1 MKAAEFEKKIG
12 KDLSEINMKDLNELM
27 DQEDIMM
34 LLNDHDTAINACNK
48 VLTENLDPEV
58 RSEFAPVKYYHELYK
73 QEEEIADIYN
83 QYEVDK
89 SPENF
94 VNRIKEFNKTSTSV
108 GRLVS
113 YIMLLKNIEGLDLTG
128 EKDHIIA
135 AIDDVIHI
143 LNSLDFSK
151 GIGTVCDMVDILY
164 SIQQDYFE
172 KYQVD
177 VLDGRINKLNDI
189 VAKLNEIMKEYY
201 NNELEKIK
209 EEIPDDAE
217 PEDVGMLDVTKY
229 KDAVNDEKPK
239 QE

>member
-1 MKAAEFEKKIG
+1 MKAEEFEKKIG
-12 KDLSEINMKDLNELM
+12 KDLSDINMKDLNELM

-34 LLNDHDTAINACNK
+34 MLNDHDTAINACNK
-48 VLTENLDPEV
+48 VLTENLDHEV

-94 VNRIKEFNKTSTSV
+94 VNRIKEFNKTSTSI

-113 YIMLLKNIEGLDLTG
+113 YIMLLKNVEGLDLTG

-135 AIDDVIHI
+135 AVDDVIHI

-151 GIGTVCDMVDILY
+151 GLGTVCDMIDILY

-177 VLDGRINKLNDI
+177 VLDGRVNKLNEI
-189 VAKLNEIMKEYY
+189 VSKLNEIMKEYY
-201 NNELEKIK
+201 NNELEKIE
-209 EEIPDDAE
+209 EEIPDDAK
-217 PEDVGMLDVTKY
+217 PEDIGMLDVTKY
-229 KDAVNDEKPK
+229 KGVVDDNTPNQK
-239 QE
+239 

>member
-1 MKAAEFEKKIG
+1 MKAEEFEKKIG
-12 KDLSEINMKDLNELM
+12 KDLSDINMKDLNELM

-113 YIMLLKNIEGLDLTG
+113 YIMLLKNVEGLDLTG

-135 AIDDVIHI
+135 AVDDVIHI

-151 GIGTVCDMVDILY
+151 GIGTVCDMIDILY

-177 VLDGRINKLNDI
+177 VLDGRVNKLNEI
-189 VAKLNEIMKEYY
+189 VSKLNEIMKEYY
-201 NNELEKIK
+201 NNELEKIE
-209 EEIPDDAE
+209 EEIPDDAK
-217 PEDVGMLDVTKY
+217 PEDIGMLDVTKY
-229 KDAVNDEKPK
+229 KGVADDNTPK
-239 QE
+239 QK

>member
-1 MKAAEFEKKIG
+1 MKAEEFEKKIG

-113 YIMLLKNIEGLDLTG
+113 YIMLLKNVEGLDLTG

-209 EEIPDDAE
+209 EEIPDDAK

>member
-1 MKAAEFEKKIG
+1 MKAEEFEKKIG
-12 KDLSEINMKDLNELM
+12 KDLSDINMKDLNELM
-27 DQEDIMM
+27 EQEDVMI

-113 YIMLLKNIEGLDLTG
+113 YIMLLKNVEGLDLTG

-135 AIDDVIHI
+135 AVDDVIHI

-151 GIGTVCDMVDILY
+151 GIGTVCDMIDILY

-177 VLDGRINKLNDI
+177 VLDGRVNKLNEI
-189 VAKLNEIMKEYY
+189 VSKLNEIMKEYY
-201 NNELEKIK
+201 NNELKKIN
-209 EEIPDDAE
+209 EEIPDDAK
-217 PEDVGMLDVTKY
+217 PEDIGMLDVTKY
-229 KDAVNDEKPK
+229 KGVADDNTPNQK
-239 QE
+239 

>member
-1 MKAAEFEKKIG
+1 MKAEEFENKIG
-12 KDLSEINMKDLNELM
+12 KDLSDINMKDLNELM
-27 DQEDIMM
+27 NQEDVMM

-113 YIMLLKNIEGLDLTG
+113 YIMLLKNVEGLDLTG

-135 AIDDVIHI
+135 AVDDVIHI

-151 GIGTVCDMVDILY
+151 GIGTVCDMIDILY

-177 VLDGRINKLNDI
+177 VLDGRVNKLNEI
-189 VAKLNEIMKEYY
+189 VSKLNEIMKEYY

-209 EEIPDDAE
+209 EEIPDDAK

-229 KDAVNDEKPK
+229 KDVADDNTPK
-239 QE
+239 QK

>member
-1 MKAAEFEKKIG
+1 MKAEEFEKKIG

-113 YIMLLKNIEGLDLTG
+113 YIMLLKNVEGLDLTG

-201 NNELEKIK
+201 NTELEKIK

>member
-1 MKAAEFEKKIG
+1 MKAEEFEKKIG
-12 KDLSEINMKDLNELM
+12 KDLSEISMKDLNELM
-27 DQEDIMM
+27 DQEDVMI

-113 YIMLLKNIEGLDLTG
+113 YIMLLKNVEGLDLTG

-135 AIDDVIHI
+135 AVDDVIHI

-151 GIGTVCDMVDILY
+151 GLGTVCDMGDILY

-177 VLDGRINKLNDI
+177 VLDGRVNKLNEI
-189 VAKLNEIMKEYY
+189 VSKLNEIMKEYY
-201 NNELEKIK
+201 NAELKKIN
-209 EEIPDDAE
+209 EEIPDDAK

-229 KDAVNDEKPK
+229 KGVADDNAPNQK
-239 QE
+239 

>member
-1 MKAAEFEKKIG
+1 MKAEEFEKKIG
-12 KDLSEINMKDLNELM
+12 KDLSDINMKDLNELM

-113 YIMLLKNIEGLDLTG
+113 YVMLLKNVEGLDLTG

-135 AIDDVIHI
+135 AVDDVIHI

-151 GIGTVCDMVDILY
+151 GLGTVCDMVDILY

-177 VLDGRINKLNDI
+177 VLDGRVNKLNEI
-189 VAKLNEIMKEYY
+189 VSKLNEIMKEYY
-201 NNELEKIK
+201 NAELEKIE
-209 EEIPDDAE
+209 EEIPDDAK

-229 KDAVNDEKPK
+229 KGVADDSTPNQK
-239 QE
+239 

>member
-1 MKAAEFEKKIG
+1 MKAEEFEKKIG

-27 DQEDIMM
+27 DQEDVMM

-113 YIMLLKNIEGLDLTG
+113 YIMLLKNVEGLDLTG

-135 AIDDVIHI
+135 AVDDVIHI

-151 GIGTVCDMVDILY
+151 GIGTVCDMIDILY

-177 VLDGRINKLNDI
+177 VLDGRVNKLNEI
-189 VAKLNEIMKEYY
+189 VSKLNEIMKEYY
-201 NNELEKIK
+201 NNELEKIE
-209 EEIPDDAE
+209 EEIPDDAT
-217 PEDVGMLDVTKY
+217 PEDIGMLDVTKY
-229 KDAVNDEKPK
+229 KGVADDNTSNQK
-239 QE
+239 

>member
-1 MKAAEFEKKIG
+1 MKAEEFEKKIG

-58 RSEFAPVKYYHELYK
+58 RSKFAPVKYYHELYK

-113 YIMLLKNIEGLDLTG
+113 YIMLLKNVEGLDLTG

-135 AIDDVIHI
+135 AVDDVIHI

-209 EEIPDDAE
+209 EEIPDDAK

>member
-1 MKAAEFEKKIG
+1 MKAEEFEKKIG
-12 KDLSEINMKDLNELM
+12 KDLSDINMKDLNELM
-27 DQEDIMM
+27 EQEDVMM

-113 YIMLLKNIEGLDLTG
+113 YIMLLKNVEGLDLTG

-135 AIDDVIHI
+135 AVDDVIHI

-151 GIGTVCDMVDILY
+151 GIGTVCDMIDILY

-177 VLDGRINKLNDI
+177 VLDGRVNKLNEI
-189 VAKLNEIMKEYY
+189 VSKLNEIMKEYY

-209 EEIPDDAE
+209 EEIPDDAK

-229 KDAVNDEKPK
+229 KDVVDDNTPK
-239 QE
+239 QK

>member
-1 MKAAEFEKKIG
+1 MKVEEFEKKIG
-12 KDLSEINMKDLNELM
+12 KDLSDINMKDLNELM
-27 DQEDIMM
+27 EQEDIMM

-113 YIMLLKNIEGLDLTG
+113 YIMLLKNVEGLDLTG

-135 AIDDVIHI
+135 AVDDVIHI

-151 GIGTVCDMVDILY
+151 DIGTVCDMVDILY

-177 VLDGRINKLNDI
+177 VLDGRVNKLNEI
-189 VAKLNEIMKEYY
+189 VSKLNEIMKEYY
-201 NNELEKIK
+201 NAELKKIN
-209 EEIPDDAE
+209 EEIPDDAT
-217 PEDVGMLDVTKY
+217 PEDIGMLDVTKY
-229 KDAVNDEKPK
+229 KGVSDDNTPNQK
-239 QE
+239 

>member
-1 MKAAEFEKKIG
+1 MKAEEFEKKIG

-113 YIMLLKNIEGLDLTG
+113 YIMLLKNVEGLDLTG

-201 NNELEKIK
+201 NTELEKIK
-209 EEIPDDAE
+209 EEIPDDAK

>member
-1 MKAAEFEKKIG
+1 MKAEEFEKKIG

-113 YIMLLKNIEGLDLTG
+113 YIMLLKNVEGLDLTG

-135 AIDDVIHI
+135 SVDDVIHI

>member
-1 MKAAEFEKKIG
+1 MKAEEFEKKIG

-113 YIMLLKNIEGLDLTG
+113 YIMLLKNVEGLDLTG

>member
-1 MKAAEFEKKIG
+1 MKAEEFEKKIG

-27 DQEDIMM
+27 NQEDVMM

-48 VLTENLDPEV
+48 VLTENLDSEV

-113 YIMLLKNIEGLDLTG
+113 YIMLLKNVEGLDLTG

-135 AIDDVIHI
+135 AVDDVIHI

-151 GIGTVCDMVDILY
+151 GIGTVCDMIDILY

-177 VLDGRINKLNDI
+177 VLDGRVNKLNEI
-189 VAKLNEIMKEYY
+189 VSKLNEIMKEYY

-209 EEIPDDAE
+209 EEIPDDAK

-229 KDAVNDEKPK
+229 KDVADDNAPK
-239 QE
+239 QK

>member
-1 MKAAEFEKKIG
+1 MKYNKLVRDRIPELIEESGRKQI
-12 KDLSEINMKDLNELM
+12 SRTLNEDEYEQALM
-27 DQEDIMM
+27 DKIVEEIEEYRVSK
-34 LLNDHDTAINACNK
+34 N
-48 VLTENLDPEV
+48 
-58 RSEFAPVKYYHELYK
+58 
-73 QEEEIADIYN
+73 EEEIADIYN

-113 YIMLLKNIEGLDLTG
+113 YIMLLKNVEGLDLTG

-135 AIDDVIHI
+135 AVDDVIHI

-151 GIGTVCDMVDILY
+151 GLGTVCDMVDILY

-177 VLDGRINKLNDI
+177 VLDGRVNKLNEI
-189 VAKLNEIMKEYY
+189 VSKLNEIMKEYY
-201 NNELEKIK
+201 NAELKKIN
-209 EEIPDDAE
+209 EEIPDDAK

-229 KDAVNDEKPK
+229 KGVADDNTPNQK
-239 QE
+239 

>member
-1 MKAAEFEKKIG
+1 MKTEEFEKKIG

-27 DQEDIMM
+27 NQEDVMM

-113 YIMLLKNIEGLDLTG
+113 YIMLLKNVEGLDLTG

-135 AIDDVIHI
+135 AVDDVIHI

-151 GIGTVCDMVDILY
+151 GLGTVCDMVDILY

-177 VLDGRINKLNDI
+177 VLDGRVNKLNEI
-189 VAKLNEIMKEYY
+189 VSKLNEIMKEYY

-209 EEIPDDAE
+209 EEIPDDAK

-229 KDAVNDEKPK
+229 KDVVDDNTPK
-239 QE
+239 QK